1 MNRPPKGPREDRSSV
16 PWSDSE
22 DEAWH
27 DDSSLPASS
36 ELPEE
41 IEAPSVV
48 PDPQASQT
56 PEEAATE
63 PPEPGEDHADTEVP
77 PAFSESARQRSM
89 TIPRKQMLRDRRRM
103 LSQGTL
109 PEILEYDRPRNR
121 AECRHADRPCL
132 YVSCRY
138 HLYLDVNPATGSIK
152 INFPDKQ
159 IWELEETCALDV
171 AERGGVTLEEV
182 GVIMNLTRER
192 IRQVEVTGLEKLRG
206 SERELETFLDGRELP
221 VHRDSLPILGRDPG

>member
-1 MNRPPKGPREDRSSV
+1 MSRPPKDPPDDSHPQKVE
-16 PWSDSE
+16 WSE
-22 DEAWH
+22 AEEAWH
-27 DDSSLPASS
+27 DDSSLPAATEIPELAELVEPEYPDTSDETADDEADDDEGVS
-36 ELPEE
+36 EEAE
-41 IEAPSVV
+41 AEAP
-48 PDPQASQT
+48 
-56 PEEAATE
+56 
-63 PPEPGEDHADTEVP
+63 TEVP
-77 PAFSESARQRSM
+77 EPSRRRSQ

-103 LSQGTL
+103 LAQGTL
-109 PEILEYDRPRNR
+109 PEILEYERPQNR
-121 AECRHADRPCL
+121 SACRSGDRPCL

-192 IRQVEVTGLEKLRG
+192 IRQVEVTGLEKLKT
-206 SERELETFLDGRELP
+206 SEKDLETFLDGREIP
-221 VHRDSLPILGRDPG
+221 VHRDALPVLAPDGD